1 MNTEPVTVYAWRN
14 EPQSDL
20 RSLTAASLLG
30 KIELAEGGDTRELF
44 ALYRD
49 LLASDNQLQMEFEN
63 RKRAVEGD
71 TSTLLPFDKSSPP
84 DVEAK
89 DICFPLLDSAPF
101 YTAKTWLLNAVLY
114 PVAVCEKVYA
124 PAPGGYALA
133 QIVPVPYQLLDYREG
148 TLRIFNTDERGN
160 ALPTSHA
167 PDPARYIVHR
177 GHTLP
182 LPDNWGGPMR
192 AILFWILLRSMSR
205 QWWADLLERF
215 GMPFL
220 KGKYSDEKGKT
231 VLQRAFAIA
240 QRLGGIVV
248 HKNTEVEI
256 VQAAAGDSSNS
267 HERFI
272 ELCNKEISKLVA
284 GQTLS
289 SNAQPTGL
297 GNGATPLQGAVRDD
311 IRKSDCQRLAATL
324 RTQLLA
330 QFCQINAVP
339 GRVPLLVFGSD
350 SAAEMQALI
359 GTVASLADA
368 GLEPDDDGLA
378 ALSERVGF
386 GLRRKAVPAASPGF
400 PAAFHAVPLAAEPAA
415 GKPREPSGSPDGE
428 APPSPDPLAE
438 IVRTSRSSTE
448 CLRRLREALA
458 TRPLDEQA
466 EELAAAM
473 DSYAAKALLR
483 PRRRSPDG
491 EAPPSPTPLSVD
503 ANGAHHGDHTG
514 RFVGKGGDD
523 APSPSSSSE
532 GSAPA
537 TKDAGGDNPSVAE
550 TKMKDPHAPATAE
563 EVKAFLA
570 DPPDDISVDKADALL
585 AAGFD
590 DHDGAGNTVK
600 YGPLLLDHINRES
613 HSEKDRIA
621 RKKRLG
627 VAVKVIREATPVP
640 SKNPAKP
647 NERIYSGTRN
657 GKAYIGVADEHGELN
672 ALVMVSY
679 RRDRANDPE

>member
-1 MNTEPVTVYAWRN
+1 MNTDPVTVYAWRN

-89 DICFPLLDSAPF
+89 DRCFPLLDSAPF
-101 YTAKTWLLNAVLY
+101 YTAKTWLLNAVIY

-148 TLRIFNTDERGN
+148 TLRIFDTDERGN

-350 SAAEMQALI
+350 SAAEMKALI
-359 GTVASLADA
+359 GTVADLAAA

-386 GLRRKAVPAASPGF
+386 GLRRKAAPAPSPGF
-400 PAAFHAVPLAAEPAA
+400 PAAFHAVPLAADPAA
-415 GKPREPSGSPDGE
+415 GKPLEPSGSPAGE

-483 PRRRSPDG
+483 
-491 EAPPSPTPLSVD
+491 T
-503 ANGAHHGDHTG
+503 
-514 RFVGKGGDD
+514 
-523 APSPSSSSE
+523 
-532 GSAPA
+532 
-537 TKDAGGDNPSVAE
+537 
-550 TKMKDPHAPATAE
+550 
-563 EVKAFLA
+563 
-570 DPPDDISVDKADALL
+570 
-585 AAGFD
+585 
-590 DHDGAGNTVK
+590 
-600 YGPLLLDHINRES
+600 
-613 HSEKDRIA
+613 
-621 RKKRLG
+621 RK
-627 VAVKVIREATPVP
+627 
-640 SKNPAKP
+640 S
-647 NERIYSGTRN
+647 
-657 GKAYIGVADEHGELN
+657 
-672 ALVMVSY
+672 
-679 RRDRANDPE
+679 

>member
-1 MNTEPVTVYAWRN
+1 MNTQPVTVYAWRN

-30 KIELAEGGDTRELF
+30 KIELAEGGDTSELF

-49 LLASDNQLQMEFEN
+49 LLATDNQLQMEFEN

-89 DICFPLLDSAPF
+89 DRCFPLLDSAPF

-148 TLRIFNTDERGN
+148 TLRIFDTDERGG

-167 PDPARYIVHR
+167 PDPARYVVHR

-192 AILFWILLRSMSR
+192 AILFWVLLRSMSR

-256 VQAAAGDSSNS
+256 VQAAAGDSSGS

-350 SAAEMQALI
+350 SAAEMKALI
-359 GTVASLADA
+359 GTVADLAAA

-386 GLRRKAVPAASPGF
+386 GLRRKAAPAPSPGF
-400 PAAFHAVPLAAEPAA
+400 PAAFHAFPLAAEPGGKDA
-415 GKPREPSGSPDGE
+415 GKAREPTAKE
-428 APPSPDPLAE
+428 DPLAE
-438 IVRTSRSSTE
+438 IVRTSKTFTE

-458 TRPLDEQA
+458 SRPLDEQA

-483 PRRRSPDG
+483 
-491 EAPPSPTPLSVD
+491 T
-503 ANGAHHGDHTG
+503 
-514 RFVGKGGDD
+514 
-523 APSPSSSSE
+523 
-532 GSAPA
+532 
-537 TKDAGGDNPSVAE
+537 
-550 TKMKDPHAPATAE
+550 
-563 EVKAFLA
+563 
-570 DPPDDISVDKADALL
+570 
-585 AAGFD
+585 
-590 DHDGAGNTVK
+590 
-600 YGPLLLDHINRES
+600 
-613 HSEKDRIA
+613 
-621 RKKRLG
+621 RK
-627 VAVKVIREATPVP
+627 
-640 SKNPAKP
+640 S
-647 NERIYSGTRN
+647 
-657 GKAYIGVADEHGELN
+657 
-672 ALVMVSY
+672 
-679 RRDRANDPE
+679 

>member
-1 MNTEPVTVYAWRN
+1 MNTDPITVYAWRN

-89 DICFPLLDSAPF
+89 DRCFPLLDSAPF

-148 TLRIFNTDERGN
+148 TLRIFDTDERGN

-167 PDPARYIVHR
+167 PDPARYVVHR

-231 VLQRAFAIA
+231 VLQRAFVIA

-256 VQAAAGDSSNS
+256 VQAAAGDSSGS

-350 SAAEMQALI
+350 SAAEMKALI
-359 GTVASLADA
+359 GTVADLAAA

-386 GLRRKAVPAASPGF
+386 GLRRKAAPAASPGF
-400 PAAFHAVPLAAEPAA
+400 PAAFHAVPLAADPAA
-415 GKPREPSGSPDGE
+415 GKPREAPADKAGVVQGAAPS
-428 APPSPDPLAE
+428 APDPLAE

-483 PRRRSPDG
+483 TRRSPDG
-491 EAPPSPTPLSVD
+491 EAPPSTIPLSANWHKCPHCGKFDGFNGHCGKCGHTLSESEAIRRAREMLSD
-503 ANGAHHGDHTG
+503 AMSGTMLKPVNGIAYREQLGQIDLEVG
-514 RFVGKGGDD
+514 RKGVGKGMEHGTGLSKLEQKHAKDIPALAEALIKGAILQTTAGTQVGNPVD
-523 APSPSSSSE
+523 PDRRCIAHGSYAIYLARKGERRWKVSTIFQSE
-532 GSAPA
+532 
-537 TKDAGGDNPSVAE
+537 AE
-550 TKMKDPHAPATAE
+550 IRKAHQIAE
-563 EVKAFLA
+563 EIK
-570 DPPDDISVDKADALL
+570 S
-585 AAGFD
+585 
-590 DHDGAGNTVK
+590 
-600 YGPLLLDHINRES
+600 
-613 HSEKDRIA
+613 
-621 RKKRLG
+621 RK
-627 VAVKVIREATPVP
+627 
-640 SKNPAKP
+640 
-647 NERIYSGTRN
+647 
-657 GKAYIGVADEHGELN
+657 
-672 ALVMVSY
+672 
-679 RRDRANDPE
+679 

>member
-1 MNTEPVTVYAWRN
+1 MKTDPPVTVYAFRN
-14 EPQSDL
+14 EPPSDL
-20 RSLTAASLLG
+20 RGLTAASLLA

-49 LLASDNQLQMEFEN
+49 LIASDNQLQMEFEN
-63 RKRAVEGD
+63 RKRAVLGD
-71 TSTLLPFDKSSPP
+71 TSTLLPFDKARPE
-84 DVEAK
+84 DAAAK
-89 DICFPLLDSAPF
+89 ELCWPLLDSGPF
-101 YTAKTWLLNAVLY
+101 EAAKTWLLNATLY

-148 TLRIFNTDERGN
+148 TLRIFDTDERGN

-192 AILFWILLRSMSR
+192 AILFWILLRTMSR

-215 GMPFL
+215 GQPFL
-220 KGKYSDEKGKT
+220 KGKYADDKGKQI
-231 VLQRAFAIA
+231 LERAFRIA

-256 VQAAAGDSSNS
+256 VQAAAGDSSGS

-311 IRKSDCQRLAATL
+311 IRKADAQGLAKTL

-350 SAAEMQALI
+350 SAAEMQTLI
-359 GTVASLADA
+359 GTVASLAVA

-386 GLRRKAVPAASPGF
+386 VLRRKATTAASPGF
-400 PAAFHAVPLAAEPAA
+400 PTAFHAVPLAADPAA
-415 GKPREPSGSPDGE
+415 GKPLEFPADKAGVLQGAVPSV
-428 APPSPDPLAE
+428 PDPLAE
-438 IVRTSRSSTE
+438 IVRSSKTSTE

-483 PRRRSPDG
+483 PRRSPDG
-491 EAPPSPTPLSVD
+491 EAPPSPTPLSAKVNSKIATQRHEVVHPPRHD
-503 ANGAHHGDHTG
+503 PSRHQTGALSQ
-514 RFVGKGGDD
+514 R
-523 APSPSSSSE
+523 
-532 GSAPA
+532 
-537 TKDAGGDNPSVAE
+537 
-550 TKMKDPHAPATAE
+550 
-563 EVKAFLA
+563 
-570 DPPDDISVDKADALL
+570 
-585 AAGFD
+585 
-590 DHDGAGNTVK
+590 
-600 YGPLLLDHINRES
+600 
-613 HSEKDRIA
+613 
-621 RKKRLG
+621 
-627 VAVKVIREATPVP
+627 
-640 SKNPAKP
+640 
-647 NERIYSGTRN
+647 
-657 GKAYIGVADEHGELN
+657 
-672 ALVMVSY
+672 
-679 RRDRANDPE
+679 

>member
-1 MNTEPVTVYAWRN
+1 MTPAMKTDPPVTVYAFRN
-14 EPQSDL
+14 EPPSDL
-20 RSLTAASLLG
+20 RGLTAASLLA

-49 LLASDNQLQMEFEN
+49 LIASDNQLQMEFEN
-63 RKRAVEGD
+63 RKRAVLGD

-84 DVEAK
+84 DIEAK
-89 DICFPLLDSAPF
+89 DLCFPLLDSAPF
-101 YTAKTWLLNAVLY
+101 HTAKTWLLNAVLY

-148 TLRIFNTDERGN
+148 TLRIFDTDERGN

-167 PDPARYIVHR
+167 PDPARYVVHR

-192 AILFWILLRSMSR
+192 AILFWILLRTMSR

-215 GMPFL
+215 GQPFL
-220 KGKYSDEKGKT
+220 KGKYADDKGKQI
-231 VLQRAFAIA
+231 LERAFRIA

-256 VQAAAGDSSNS
+256 VQAAAGDSSGS

-359 GTVASLADA
+359 GTVASLAVA

-386 GLRRKAVPAASPGF
+386 GLRRKATPAASPGF
-400 PAAFHAVPLAAEPAA
+400 PTAFHAVPLAADPAA
-415 GKPREPSGSPDGE
+415 GKPRE
-428 APPSPDPLAE
+428 APADKAGVVQGAVPPVTDPLAE
-438 IVRTSRSSTE
+438 IVRSSKTSTE

-473 DSYAAKALLR
+473 DSYAARALLR
-483 PRRRSPDG
+483 TRRIPAH
-491 EAPPSPTPLSVD
+491 EPPPPPPPS
-503 ANGAHHGDHTG
+503 
-514 RFVGKGGDD
+514 K
-523 APSPSSSSE
+523 
-532 GSAPA
+532 
-537 TKDAGGDNPSVAE
+537 
-550 TKMKDPHAPATAE
+550 
-563 EVKAFLA
+563 
-570 DPPDDISVDKADALL
+570 
-585 AAGFD
+585 
-590 DHDGAGNTVK
+590 
-600 YGPLLLDHINRES
+600 
-613 HSEKDRIA
+613 
-621 RKKRLG
+621 
-627 VAVKVIREATPVP
+627 
-640 SKNPAKP
+640 
-647 NERIYSGTRN
+647 
-657 GKAYIGVADEHGELN
+657 
-672 ALVMVSY
+672 
-679 RRDRANDPE
+679 